1 MLNNENAHCY
11 INYVMSGHTI
21 TEEIIEKLNY
31 EDLLQYANELGEFT
45 KENLIKFIEYVK
57 SLLSKDEQNMLS
69 LDYRGYRFRYYDQME
84 INLAKRNK

>member
-31 EDLLQYANELGEFT
+31 EDLLQHANELGEFT
-45 KENLIKFIEYVK
+45 KENLIKFMEYIK

-69 LDYRGYRFRYYDQME
+69 LDYYGWRFRYYDQK
-84 INLAKRNK
+84 N

>member
-21 TEEIIEKLNY
+21 TDEIIEKLNY
-31 EDLLQYANELGEFT
+31 EDLLQHANELGEFT

-57 SLLSKDEQNMLS
+57 SLLCKDEQSMLS
-69 LDYRGYRFRYYDQME
+69 LDYYGWRFRYY
-84 INLAKRNK
+84 RPSC

>member
-31 EDLLQYANELGEFT
+31 EDLLQHANELGEYT
-45 KENLIKFIEYVK
+45 KENLIKFMEYVK
-57 SLLSKDEQNMLS
+57 SLLTEEEQGMLS
-69 LDYRGYRFRYYDQME
+69 LVYYGWRFRYYSQK
-84 INLAKRNK
+84 N

>member
-21 TEEIIEKLNY
+21 TEDIIEKLNY

-45 KENLIKFIEYVK
+45 KENLIKFMEYVK

-69 LDYRGYRFRYYDQME
+69 LEYYGWRFRYYSQ
-84 INLAKRNK
+84 IN

>member
-21 TEEIIEKLNY
+21 TNEIIEKLKY

-45 KENLIKFIEYVK
+45 KENLIKFMEYVK

-69 LDYRGYRFRYYDQME
+69 LEYYGWRFRYYSQ
-84 INLAKRNK
+84 IN